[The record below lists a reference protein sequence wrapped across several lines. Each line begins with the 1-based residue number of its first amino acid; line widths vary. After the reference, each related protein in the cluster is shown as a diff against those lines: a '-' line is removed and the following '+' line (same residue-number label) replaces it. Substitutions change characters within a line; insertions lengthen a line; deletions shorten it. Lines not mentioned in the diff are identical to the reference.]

1 MVETISEGQLPLT
14 AAESALRPLF
24 ARYGTLDGVGATL
37 GRKSGRDPASAP
49 SVGRFHALSERAI
62 DEAVRETSPGNYALG
77 YLDGSTFTVFYVG
90 RSDADLNASLHA
102 WVGAPSRPR
111 RHASSP
117 RAPWRSRSGPLADLG
132 THALGH
138 IAVGLDTGYTHFS
151 FSYAHSA
158 FAAFERECRDY
169 HGLGGCDG
177 LDNRHHPEPLPAS
190 RWACPVHGSSEWARD
205 GV

>member
-1 MVETISEGQLPLT
+1 MVETISEGQLSLT
-14 AAESALRPLF
+14 DAESALRPLF
-24 ARYGTLDGVGATL
+24 ARSGTLDAA
-37 GRKSGRDPASAP
+37 GRERRRDPASAP

-62 DEAVRETSPGNYALG
+62 DAAVRETSPGNYALG
-77 YLDGSTFTVFYVG
+77 YFDGSSFTVFYVG
-90 RSDADLNASLHA
+90 RADADLNASLHA

-151 FSYAHSA
+151 FSYADSA

-177 LDNRHHPEPLPAS
+177 LDNPQHPEPPAS
-190 RWACPVHGSSEWARD
+190 RWACPVHGSSE
-205 GV
+205 